1 MRVYFRAK
9 VRAVYSHT
17 YRAKLKILKKMPGF
31 LDEKVVYNGKLTNV
45 FMRRP
50 DGLFNTFAFPRHWC
64 TEGEYTLRKD
74 FRGYAQVASNQVQI
88 DEQIRLRKL
97 MRANLSRQHAL
108 QKSRTDV
115 DGVDCGSKE
124 LMELKRRY
132 NMLQSHA
139 KVPAPLYCGVA
150 VYVSKRR
157 RPKKKAK
164 RPKKKYKIDMEKLR
178 AYNRSWLA

>member
-1 MRVYFRAK
+1 
-9 VRAVYSHT
+9 
-17 YRAKLKILKKMPGF
+17 MPGF
-31 LDEKVVYNGKLTNV
+31 LGESVVYNGKLTNV

-74 FRGYAQVASNQVQI
+74 FRGYAQVASNQEQI

-108 QKSRTDV
+108 QKLRTDA

-124 LMELKRRY
+124 SMELKRRY
-132 NMLQSHA
+132 NMLQTHV
-139 KVPAPLYCGVA
+139 KVPAPLYCGGA
-150 VYVSKRR
+150 VYVRKRR
-157 RPKKKAK
+157 RPKKKLRAHNRK
-164 RPKKKYKIDMEKLR
+164 HGIGTRPKKKYKIDMEKLR
-178 AYNRSWLA
+178 AYNRKHGIC